1 MQDEA
6 ERLTRFVGNVLD
18 MTRLEAKSVTPQ
30 LFPADVAEMLGIVAG
45 DVKRALPM
53 LRLSVEA
60 QAGLPAALMDAHL
73 FRQVMF
79 NLLDNAAKYAPAD
92 SAVRIL
98 ARDRARHRDR
108 GDGRRAGIPPGDL
121 ERIFDKFFRVQV
133 GDRRRAGTGLGLSI
147 CKGFV
152 EAMGGSIVAENRTDG
167 PPARSGALFRV
178 TLKAAPQ
185 EPMPD
190 EP

>member
-1 MQDEA
+1 
-6 ERLTRFVGNVLD
+6 
-18 MTRLEAKSVTPQ
+18 
-30 LFPADVAEMLGIVAG
+30 MLGIVAA

-92 SAVRIL
+92 SAVRIG
-98 ARDRARHRDR
+98 ARATAQGIAIEVLDE
-108 GDGRRAGIPPGDL
+108 GPGIPPGDL

-167 PPARSGALFRV
+167 STGVDLAPCSGL
-178 TLKAAPQ
+178 P
-185 EPMPD
+185 
-190 EP
+190 

>member
-1 MQDEA
+1 MRIGARATAQGIAIE
-6 ERLTRFVGNVLD
+6 VLD
-18 MTRLEAKSVTPQ
+18 EGP
-30 LFPADVAEMLGIVAG
+30 
-45 DVKRALPM
+45 
-53 LRLSVEA
+53 
-60 QAGLPAALMDAHL
+60 
-73 FRQVMF
+73 
-79 NLLDNAAKYAPAD
+79 
-92 SAVRIL
+92 
-98 ARDRARHRDR
+98 
-108 GDGRRAGIPPGDL
+108 GIPPGDL

-167 PPARSGALFRV
+167 PPGRSGALFRV

-185 EPMPD
+185 EPVPD

>member
-1 MQDEA
+1 
-6 ERLTRFVGNVLD
+6 

-30 LFPADVAEMLGIVAG
+30 LFPAEVAEMLGIVAS
-45 DVKRALPM
+45 DVKRALPV
-53 LRLSVEA
+53 LRVSVEVP
-60 QAGLPAALMDAHL
+60 AGLPAALMDAHL

-92 SAVRIL
+92 SEVRIG
-98 ARDRARHRDR
+98 ARATAQGIAIEVLDQ
-108 GDGRRAGIPPGDL
+108 GPGIPPGDL

-167 PPARSGALFRV
+167 PPGRSGALFRV
-178 TLKAAPQ
+178 TLQAAPP
-185 EPMPD
+185 EHVPD
-190 EP
+190 EPSA